1 MGIGEVVDPDY
12 QVAGPDTPGAAAGH
26 DLGLALRAIRHAAR
40 RADIVVVSIHWGVEL
55 DTHPRGYR
63 VDEAHRM
70 IDAGADVIFG
80 HHAHQL

>member
-1 MGIGEVVDPDY
+1 
-12 QVAGPDTPGAAAGH
+12 
-26 DLGLALRAIRHAAR
+26 
-40 RADIVVVSIHWGVEL
+40 VEL

-63 VDEAHRM
+63 VDAHRM